1 MTESTESSSRI
12 PLLVIAGPTASGKT
26 ALAVEL
32 ARRLDG
38 EVVSA
43 DSMQVYRDLSVG
55 TARPTEEECQG
66 IPYHLIGFL
75 PLEESYS
82 VARYVEDARRILV
95 DIHRRGK
102 LPILCGGTGLY
113 IQSLLDNLDFAQ
125 QETDPALRDALRRR
139 IQEEGGRT
147 MLDELSTVDPETA
160 ARLHENDHGRIVRAL
175 EVYRTTGI
183 PISEQ
188 ARLARRTPSPYDACL
203 LVLDSRDRQILYER
217 IHRRTDRMLETGL
230 IDEARRVIGSPHAA
244 TVTQAIGYKE
254 LAPYLCGAC
263 TLQEAADAL
272 KQGTRRYAK
281 RQLSWFRRMRDAQFL
296 YIDDYADAAGL
307 ADAASSLWDTFLSV
321 RREDAT

>member
-1 MTESTESSSRI
+1 MPEPSRSRI
-12 PLLVIAGPTASGKT
+12 PLLVVAGPTASGKT

-32 ARRLDG
+32 ALRLNG

-43 DSMQVYRDLSVG
+43 DSMQVYRDLSIG
-55 TARPTEEECQG
+55 TARPTEEECRG
-66 IPYHLIGFL
+66 VPYHLTGFL
-75 PLEESYS
+75 LLEESYS
-82 VARYVEDARRILV
+82 VARYVEDARKILA

-113 IQSLLDNLDFAQ
+113 IQSLLDNLEFTQ
-125 QETDPALRDALRRR
+125 QETDPVLRESLRRR
-139 IQEEGGRT
+139 IREEGGRA
-147 MLDELSTVDPETA
+147 LLGELNTVDPETA
-160 ARLHENDHGRIVRAL
+160 ARLHENDHSRIVRAL

-230 IDEARRVIGSPHAA
+230 VDEARRVLGSPHAA

-254 LAPYLCGAC
+254 LAPYLSGAC
-263 TLQEAADAL
+263 TLESAADAL

-281 RQLSWFRRMRDAQFL
+281 RQLSWFRHMRGTQFL

-307 ADAASSLWDTFLSV
+307 ADAATGLWDAFLTV
-321 RREDAT
+321 RRREETA